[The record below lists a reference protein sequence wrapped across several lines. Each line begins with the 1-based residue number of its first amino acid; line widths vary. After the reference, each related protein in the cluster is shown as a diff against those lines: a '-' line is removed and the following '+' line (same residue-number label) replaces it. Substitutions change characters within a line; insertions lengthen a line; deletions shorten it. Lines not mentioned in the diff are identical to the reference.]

1 MMPKTGKGAR
11 PECVAASPRPTV
23 ADRRAADEIVSR
35 ALGFCGLVLGG
46 TAAWLACCALGDALA
61 RLVA

>member
-1 MMPKTGKGAR
+1 MPKTEKGAR
-11 PECVAASPRPTV
+11 LECLAGLPRPTV

-35 ALGFCGLVLGG
+35 ALGFCGMVLGW
-46 TAAWLACCALGDALA
+46 TAAWLACCALGDFLA

>member
-1 MMPKTGKGAR
+1 MPKTEKEAR
-11 PECVAASPRPTV
+11 LECLAGLPRPTV

-46 TAAWLACCALGDALA
+46 TAAWLACCALVDFLA